1 MSLKQIR
8 VEDRGAGRNP
18 LSNLLENTDGVLR
31 PPVSVLLGA
40 GASCLVV
47 LLTCALLMTS
57 SHSEGP
63 AGQSCNTVQPN
74 DQRTRRAALQLLCN
88 PHPHPRAHAPRILC
102 SHPLPRDIASVL
114 TFSFSCSPFLRIF
127 FSFLLVFLL
136 PRHFP
141 RFLPSLF
148 FPFPGKGGSNR
159 MLFVDAGREH
169 QRRTDARLFKHV
181 DRDVRRACRVR
192 HCRHA
197 RRTNRR

>member
-8 VEDRGAGRNP
+8 VEDRGAGRTP

-114 TFSFSCSPFLRIF
+114 TLF
-127 FSFLLVFLL
+127 FFMFTIS
-136 PRHFP
+136 
-141 RFLPSLF
+141 SDILF
-148 FPFPGKGGSNR
+148 FPSCFPSSPPLPPLSAFPFLPFSR
-159 MLFVDAGREH
+159 
-169 QRRTDARLFKHV
+169 QRREQS
-181 DRDVRRACRVR
+181 
-192 HCRHA
+192 HA
-197 RRTNRR
+197 LR